1 MKAREGRFARR
12 RPSKSKLRNR
22 RVQIDNIT
30 FASKLEAAV
39 YLELKRFSTNGIL
52 EILEHQ
58 PRVRLTEAKILY
70 IADFKCRDL
79 RSLEVFFVEAKGFE
93 TTDWKIKKRLWSY
106 YGPATLHIWKG
117 SFKRPTLFHIVEL
130 KKN

>member
-1 MKAREGRFARR
+1 MKAREGRFAHR
-12 RPSKSKLRNR
+12 RPSRSKLRNR
-22 RVQIDNIT
+22 RVQIDNIA

-39 YLELKRFSTNGIL
+39 YLELKKSSRNGIL
-52 EILEHQ
+52 EILEYQ
-58 PRVRLTEAKILY
+58 PRVHLTDAKILY

-79 RSLEVFFVEAKGFE
+79 RSLETFFVEAKGFE

-117 SFKRPTLFHIVEL
+117 SFKRPILSHIIEL
-130 KKN
+130 NKN